1 MYFVAKPNT
10 DAFNFLD
17 AAGITRTDNNSA
29 IIKGIAD
36 LTTDLR
42 QYGLWDKMKA
52 IYPMVG
58 GTSGSHKFN
67 LKDPRD
73 TENAFRLAFSGSWTH
88 SSTGARPAGTV
99 GTYADTY
106 LNSSTQLTNRNV
118 HISYYARANSTS
130 AEVSLI
136 GTTGFGGQTTGH
148 IQYNVYSSNR
158 IYPTLGG
165 NRIDIT
171 VGNLL
176 VFHTVTSLDGSTNGM
191 RAYTNGVLRG
201 TATNNSSGLPNA
213 TLILANGYVPS
224 PFECAFA
231 SIGDGLTD
239 TEAANFYT
247 AVQRFQTTLGR
258 QV

>member
-52 IYPMVG
+52 IYPFVG
-58 GTSGSHKFN
+58 QAGVSSSFQYN
-67 LKDPRD
+67 LKDPN
-73 TENAFRLAFSGSWTH
+73 TFRGTFVGGWTFA
-88 SSTGARPAGTV
+88 STGVTGDGTSAYMNTNFDNTT
-99 GTYADTY
+99 GT
-106 LNSSTQLTNRNV
+106 LNSAHLSVYLRTNINLGKAM
-118 HISYYARANSTS
+118 I
-130 AEVSLI
+130 
-136 GTTGFGGQTTGH
+136 
-148 IQYNVYSSNR
+148 
-158 IYPTLGG
+158 GG
-165 NRIDIT
+165 NDSNGRHYLGQ
-171 VGNLL
+171 GNSFATINSAAEGNYNPSSYQG
-176 VFHTVTSLDGSTNGM
+176 FHTIKRETSTETKQFYNGSLNTTSTIISTGKVNVNFYVAARNTNGSP
-191 RAYTNGVLRG
+191 ANY
-201 TATNNSSGLPNA
+201 NNNQ
-213 TLILANGYVPS
+213 
-224 PFECAFA
+224 FAFV

-239 TEAANFYT
+239 TQVANFYT